1 MCEILKVNEST
12 YYYKSKTIKTNDD
25 LLAKEIVSIFN
36 ENRQVFWTRKI
47 KEILKT
53 KNIIVSRRKI
63 GRIMKEKGLISTYT
77 TKQYRRHNDNVN
89 ENIIAN
95 VVNRKFDNKEHLEI
109 IVSDLTYVRVGN
121 KWHYICLIVDLFN
134 REFIGYS
141 VGKHKAAELV
151 HIAFSRIKY
160 PLDKIKVFHTDRG
173 SEFKNKTIESI
184 LTTFNIQRSLSKKGS
199 PYDNAVAEAAMKV
212 IKTEFIYQE
221 TFLTLNELE
230 LKLFDYIN
238 WYNNVRIHGSL
249 NYQTPINYRKQYSL

>member
-1 MCEILKVNEST
+1 MCKILKVNEST

-25 LLAKEIVSIFN
+25 SLTKEIVSIFN
-36 ENRQVFWTRKI
+36 DNRQVFGTRKI

-77 TKQYRRHNDNVN
+77 TKQYRRHNDNEN
-89 ENIIAN
+89 EDIITN
-95 VVNRKFDNKEHLEI
+95 VVNRDFDNKEHLEI

-121 KWHYICLIVDLFN
+121 KWHYICLIIDLFN

-141 VGKHKAAELV
+141 VGKQKSAELV

-221 TFLTLNELE
+221 TFLTLNQLE